1 MCPPRPPPMPIGASA
16 PETTAGRASRR
27 LLASAVVV
35 VLGCGPAAVE
45 AKPSRQEAAPLV
57 VETEHFRLEA
67 PPELRMALAQTS
79 ATVEPAYRA
88 LAATLDHTLSPG
100 TVIRLWL
107 ETDARPGID
116 PTSQSVDGVLV
127 PRLQVRRVL
136 DLRMPAA
143 TDRQTA
149 AIDES
154 LRLLLAAQLLA
165 AASNGKLPPGLQLG
179 AARYLQPPG
188 AITALLVARLRESL
202 SDPPSWSALNRPGA
216 EYEEP
221 LLHQAWSLSMVHFL
235 LQRGGFGSFDRF
247 LAEIRST
254 DGWRS
259 ALSDAFGE
267 DTASLEVAWRSGL
280 AGYVNGG
287 WQAHLLYSLDLQRAE
302 DRLAAG
308 DFRGSAAQ
316 VRGSLDFLESQS
328 PEKAA
333 SARTLLRRAEEATRA
348 RGDLQLGL
356 SLLDSGAH
364 RLALAAANAAVA
376 PLEAV
381 GDGAGVAQARE
392 IARRAERG
400 LEAQTALQRSRALPW
415 WRSVQ
420 AVVLARFAAKQL
432 ATLGDEV
439 GAREAARWAHQRS
452 LPAGVLGAL
461 LASAGVT
468 LLGANLRA
476 RRRARLLAA

>member
-1 MCPPRPPPMPIGASA
+1 MCPRPPPTTIDTSA
-16 PETTAGRASRR
+16 RESRAGRASR
-27 LLASAVVV
+27 LQLMSAVVL
-35 VLGCGPAAVE
+35 VLGSGSAAVE
-45 AKPSRQEAAPLV
+45 AAPSRQEAAPLV

-67 PPELRMALAQTS
+67 PPELRAALAQTS
-79 ATVEPAYRA
+79 EMVEPAYQA
-88 LAATLDHTLSPG
+88 LAATLDHSLSPG
-100 TVIRLWL
+100 TVVRLWS
-107 ETDARPGID
+107 ETDARPGVD

-127 PRLQVRRVL
+127 PRLQVRGVL
-136 DLRMPAA
+136 DLRLPAA
-143 TDRQTA
+143 MDRQTA
-149 AIDES
+149 AIDEN

-188 AITALLVARLRESL
+188 AITALFVARMRESL
-202 SDPPSWSALNRPGA
+202 ADPPSWSALNRPGA

-247 LAEIRST
+247 LADIGST

-267 DTASLEVAWRSGL
+267 DTAALEAAWRAGL

-287 WQAHLLYSLDLQRAE
+287 WQEHLLYSFDLQRAE

-308 DFRGSAAQ
+308 DFRGAAAQ
-316 VRGSLDFLESQS
+316 VRGSLGFLESHS

-333 SARTLLRRAEEATRA
+333 SAGKLLRRAEEATRA

-364 RLALAAANAAVA
+364 RPALAAANAAVG

-400 LEAQTALQRSRALPW
+400 LEAHTALQRSRALPW

-420 AVVLARFAAKQL
+420 AVLLARFAARQL
-432 ATLGDEV
+432 AALGDEV
-439 GAREAARWAHQRS
+439 GAREAARWAHERS
-452 LPAGVLGAL
+452 LPAGALGAL
-461 LASAGVT
+461 LAIAGVI

-476 RRRARLLAA
+476 RRRARWLAA